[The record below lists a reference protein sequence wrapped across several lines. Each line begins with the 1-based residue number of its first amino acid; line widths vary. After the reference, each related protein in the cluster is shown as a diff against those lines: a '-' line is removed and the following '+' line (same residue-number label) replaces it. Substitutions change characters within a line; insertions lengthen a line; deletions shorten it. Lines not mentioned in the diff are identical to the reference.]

1 MNYKKFYS
9 KIQAK
14 YLISILFLIGF
25 VIAGIRLENY
35 LCETEDYCNNPVL
48 ENNELVLPEQ
58 PKEEYILTDY
68 NDRHEDISYDIVDTR
83 NISSYKF
90 TIISYNSFILNKFKT
105 IITNHI
111 YHSDI
116 ISILQKNNIW
126 HKSFGEE
133 PSFLS

>member
-1 MNYKKFYS
+1 MNYKKFYI

-14 YLISILFLIGF
+14 YLINILFLIGF

-35 LCETEDYCNNPVL
+35 LYETEDYCNNPVL

-133 PSFLS
+133 PSFLR

>member
-1 MNYKKFYS
+1 MNSKKFFS
-9 KIQAK
+9 KVQAK
-14 YLISILFLIGF
+14 YLINIFFLIGF

-35 LCETEDYCNNPVL
+35 LYETEDYCNIPVL
-48 ENNELVLPEQ
+48 EKNELVLPEQ

-68 NDRHEDISYDIVDTR
+68 NDKHEGISYDIVDTR
-83 NISSYKF
+83 NIYAYKF

-105 IITNHI
+105 ITANHI

>member
-14 YLISILFLIGF
+14 YLINILFLIGF

-35 LCETEDYCNNPVL
+35 LYETEDYCNNPVL